1 MRNNALRISGIFGM
15 TAVLIGAF
23 GAHLLKPHLD
33 ANAYAIFE
41 TAVKYHFFHTLA
53 LLGTAI
59 LMNFGKKKPLHYAVW
74 LFSTGI
80 VAFSGSLYLLAID
93 ELLGIRLNWLGPI
106 TPIGGVL
113 FVAGWGAI
121 FMAATARTDRHDDK

>member
-1 MRNNALRISGIFGM
+1 MRNNALRISSIFGM

-53 LLGTAI
+53 LLGTGI
-59 LMNFGKKKPLHYAVW
+59 LMHFYRIKALNYAIGF
-74 LFSTGI
+74 FSAGI
-80 VAFSGSLYLLAID
+80 IAFSGSLYLLAID
-93 ELLGIRLNWLGPI
+93 ELLGISLSWLGPI

-121 FMAATARTDRHDDK
+121 FRASTALNEQHDGK